1 MRVLG
6 IESSCDELSCGIV
19 EADGHRVSA
28 NVVHSQEDL
37 HRRFGGIVPE
47 VASRDHVRRLE
58 VVLERA
64 LDEAGIAFSQLD
76 GIAVTCGP
84 GLVGSLLCGVEFA
97 KGLALAGQR
106 PLLGVHHLEGHLSA
120 PDLEAEGGPSFPF
133 TCLLVSGGHTQIVEV
148 RGPGGPYRI
157 MGRSRDDA
165 AGEAFDKSAKLLG
178 LGYPGGPAID
188 RMAESGDPDAFS
200 FPRMMA
206 GQDNLDFSFSGL
218 KTHVRRSVE
227 EQGRPEGQALADF
240 CAGLQRAIV
249 DNLLDKALR
258 AAKVSGRLVIVGGVA
273 ANRRLRAEAARRTA
287 EAGIELELPSR
298 AFCTDNGAMIARAG
312 QRRLA
317 RGERSDWT
325 LDVRARWPLESL
337 S

>member
-19 EADGHRVSA
+19 EPDGHTVSA
-28 NVVHSQEDL
+28 NIVHSQEAL

-58 VVLERA
+58 SVLGQA
-64 LDEAGIAFSQLD
+64 LETAGRDLSDID
-76 GIAVTCGP
+76 GLAVTCGP

-97 KGLALAGQR
+97 KGLALAADR

-120 PDLEAEGGPSFPF
+120 PDLEGEGPLPTPF
-133 TCLLVSGGHTQIVEV
+133 TCLLVSGGHTQIVHVEG
-148 RGPGGPYRI
+148 RGGPYRI
-157 MGRSRDDA
+157 LGRSRDDA

-188 RMAESGDPDAFS
+188 ARAENGDPDRYD
-200 FPRMMA
+200 FPTMMA
-206 GQDNLDFSFSGL
+206 GKDNLDFSFSGL
-218 KTHVRRSVE
+218 KTHVRRRIETS
-227 EQGRPEGQALADF
+227 GPPEDLSDF

-249 DNLLDKALR
+249 DNLLQKAFR
-258 AAKVSGRLVIVGGVA
+258 AASQTQSLVIVGGVA
-273 ANRRLRAEAARRTA
+273 ANRRLRSEATRRA
-287 EAGIELELPSR
+287 QSEGIEVRLPSR
-298 AFCTDNGAMIARAG
+298 TFCTDNGAMIARAG
-312 QRRLA
+312 QIRLA
-317 RGERSDWT
+317 RGERSPWR

-337 S
+337 R

>member
-19 EADGHRVSA
+19 EAGGHRVSA

-58 VVLERA
+58 PVLAQA
-64 LDEAGIAFSQLD
+64 LDEAGIDLAQLD

-97 KGLALAGQR
+97 KGLALACAH
-106 PLLGVHHLEGHLSA
+106 PLVGVHHLEGHLSA
-120 PDLEAEGGPSFPF
+120 PDLEAEGGLQAPF

-148 RGPGGPYRI
+148 LGRGGPYRI
-157 MGRSRDDA
+157 LGRSRDDA

-188 RMAESGDPDAFS
+188 RISEQGDPDRFV
-200 FPRMMA
+200 FPRMMK

-218 KTHVRRSVE
+218 KTHVRRTIE
-227 EQGRPEGQALADF
+227 EQGRPSGQALADF

-258 AAKVSGRLVIVGGVA
+258 AARGSARLVIVGGVA
-273 ANRRLRAEAARRTA
+273 ANRRLRSEAARRA
-287 EAGIELELPSR
+287 EASGIELRLPSR

-312 QRRLA
+312 QLRLE
-317 RGERSDWT
+317 RGERSAWT